1 MKFIISPSKEM
12 STNIK
17 LKDKSLYKKAIY
29 LKQANYI
36 NDILKNCEHEE
47 LSKIFKIK
55 SNLLNKV
62 VEYINSFN
70 KEEYPAIL
78 SYDGKVF
85 KELDRKNYNLED
97 FIYLNEK
104 VFILSAMYGINTS
117 FDLIS
122 KYRLD
127 MTTNPF
133 KAEKINLYDFWFFKI
148 NEYLERNVLN
158 DMIINLASKEFSKLI
173 DRKKFKVVDIE
184 FYDVVDN
191 QLKNIATY
199 SKKARGNFLNF
210 CVKNKID
217 NLENLK
223 MYNEYSY
230 KFSEKLSNDNKLVF
244 IR

>member
-12 STNIK
+12 SISVKFEN
-17 LKDKSLYKKAIY
+17 KSLYKKAMY
-29 LKQANYI
+29 FEEADYI
-36 NDILKNCEHEE
+36 NDILKNCEQKE

-55 SNLLNKV
+55 SNLLDKV
-62 VEYINSFN
+62 VEYINNFN
-70 KEEYPAIL
+70 KEVYPAIL
-78 SYDGKVF
+78 LYDGKVF
-85 KELDRKNYNLED
+85 KELDRKNYSLED
-97 FIYLNEK
+97 FIYLNDK
-104 VFILSAMYGINTS
+104 VFILSAMYGINS
-117 FDLIS
+117 AFELIS

-133 KAEKINLYDFWFFKI
+133 KDKKVNLYDFWFFKI
-148 NEYLERNVLN
+148 NKYLEKNILN

-173 DRKKFKVVDIE
+173 DRKKFKVMDIE
-184 FYDVVDN
+184 FYNVVDN

-199 SKKARGNFLNF
+199 SKKARGSFLNF
-210 CVKNKID
+210 CIKNKID
-217 NLENLK
+217 NLEDLK